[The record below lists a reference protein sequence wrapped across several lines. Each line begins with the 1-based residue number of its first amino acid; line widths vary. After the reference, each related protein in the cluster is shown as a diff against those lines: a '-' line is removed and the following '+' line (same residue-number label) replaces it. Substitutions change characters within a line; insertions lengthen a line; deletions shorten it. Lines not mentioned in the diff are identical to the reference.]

1 MGLAHPKP
9 MIVTMRNR
17 ILVGLL
23 ACGLVGGVVGG
34 CSSEPEAKKE
44 SVVDESPAMKS
55 LEQAE
60 KDAKMAADR
69 KQETDEAST
78 EGK

>member
-1 MGLAHPKP
+1 